1 MRASPILAALFMIA
15 CAASASAALYK
26 WVDEKGRIQYS
37 DKPPPD
43 KSGVE
48 MTNRGIV
55 VKKME
60 GGLTPEQK
68 KAKDVEHARKKIE
81 EQKAAEQRRQ
91 DAALLQS
98 FSSPQEIDMK
108 RDREIQSLESMI
120 ANLRGQEHSLTERIA
135 DDRRRADYYQKTK
148 KPMPDAIK
156 EDIARGEAEKKGL
169 GEEIT
174 RRQQEIQATRARY
187 DALKKRYI
195 ELRPAGDTTV
205 ILPTAAPQKPA
216 PKK

>member
-1 MRASPILAALFMIA
+1 VALVTIAGAAG
-15 CAASASAALYK
+15 ASAALYK

-55 VKKME
+55 VKKID

-68 KAKDVEHARKKIE
+68 KAKDEEDARKKLE
-81 EQKAAEQRRQ
+81 EQKAAEQRRL

-98 FSSPQEIDMK
+98 FSNPQEIDMK
-108 RDREIQSLESMI
+108 RDREVQTLESVI
-120 ANLRGQEHSLTERIA
+120 ANLRGQERSLNERIA
-135 DDRRRADYYQKTK
+135 EDRRRTEYYLKTK
-148 KPMPDAIK
+148 KPVPDSIK
-156 EDIARGEAEKKGL
+156 DDIARGEAEKKVIA
-169 GEEIT
+169 EEIT
-174 RRQQEIQATRARY
+174 RRQQEIQATRNKY
-187 DALKKRYI
+187 ETLKKRYV

-205 ILPTAAPQKPA
+205 ILPTAAPQKSA
-216 PKK
+216 AKK